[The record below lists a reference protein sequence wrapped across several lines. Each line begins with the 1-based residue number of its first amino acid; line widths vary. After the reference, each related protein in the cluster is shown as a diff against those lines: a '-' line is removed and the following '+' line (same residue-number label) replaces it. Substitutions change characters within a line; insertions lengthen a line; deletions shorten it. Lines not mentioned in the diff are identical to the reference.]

1 MRLTKEKIHKALL
14 LTLND
19 SSYNTL
25 FPHNVMHHYISMG
38 YKAQS
43 DPDSNIGVLF
53 KVLAQSLEMQFC
65 EYNNN
70 PPEPKP
76 LTRVQKRAAE
86 KARIAQEKAD
96 MQRFVELEQAWKEDE
111 PRAHQEMLDN
121 AKKAA
126 QNIFNKNQELKK
138 TRE

>member
-1 MRLTKEKIHKALL
+1 MNLTREKIHQALL

-25 FPHNVMHHYISMG
+25 FPQRVAHHYISMG
-38 YKAQS
+38 YTTVT
-43 DPDSNIGVLF
+43 DPDSNIAILFGVLSKF
-53 KVLAQSLEMQFC
+53 LEMQLGH
-65 EYNNN
+65 YRDD

-76 LTRVQKRAAE
+76 LTRTQKRAAE
-86 KARIAQEKAD
+86 KARVAKEKAD
-96 MQRFVELEQAWKEDE
+96 RERFDQLEKAWKEDE

-121 AKKAA
+121 AEKAA

-138 TRE
+138 DRK

>member
-1 MRLTKEKIHKALL
+1 MKLTKEKIHEALL

-25 FPHNVMHHYISMG
+25 FPQPVMHHYISMG
-38 YKAQS
+38 YKAKT

-53 KVLAQSLEMQFC
+53 RILAQSLEMQLGQ
-65 EYNNN
+65 YKDD

-86 KARIAQEKAD
+86 KARRAQEQED
-96 MQRFVELEQAWKEDE
+96 MERFNALEQAWKEDE

-121 AKKAA
+121 AEKAA
-126 QNIFNKNQELKK
+126 MNIFNKNQSLKD